1 VDGKAQAAA
10 VRRKAF
16 GLLLIAAGLLLLA
29 AAVPASSPQAAGS
42 ATGVGPDFNGDGL
55 ADLAVGVPHEGV
67 NGIES
72 TGAVEVIYGSS
83 TGLNGD
89 APIDDQFWNKA
100 NIEASTV
107 IPKRYDDFGFSLA
120 SGDFDGDGFDELA
133 IGVPLEDVVTST
145 GELKNAGA
153 VYVLDG
159 SPTGLGA
166 SASVWTQSSS
176 RIFDFAEKDDQF
188 GTSLAAGDFGWGP
201 EDDLAI
207 GVPAEDLGSIGDAG
221 AVNVIY
227 GSSSGLNS
235 RGNEFWSQSSEGVPD
250 RAERYDSFG
259 QELLAADLGRTEE
272 DDLVVGVVNESF
284 SGAAFA
290 GAVNV
295 IYGFPNHGLSGRG
308 AQFLSANSRG
318 VPGIAHYYDHFGSAL
333 AAGDFGRSDDT
344 DLAIGAPDEN
354 KGKRFAGAVYVL
366 YGSSTRIRTAN
377 AQIWSQGSAGVEGD
391 PEEYDSFGSALAAA
405 DFGKGPR
412 ADLAVGVPGED
423 EEGHWWEA
431 TPGAGAVNVL
441 YGRSSGLSG
450 TGSDWWWQ
458 DSSGFNGAVE
468 GSNNAYQWFGD
479 ALAAA
484 DFGKGP
490 GADLA
495 VGVPGEDG
503 GPRLFPEPYGIG
515 GVNVLYSDE
524 RGLRASDDQFWS
536 QASDSLHDSAEA
548 LDEFGAALAR

>member
-10 VRRKAF
+10 VRRRVF

-29 AAVPASSPQAAGS
+29 AAVPASPPQAAGS
-42 ATGVGPDFNGDGL
+42 ANDAGPDFNGDGF
-55 ADLAVGVPHEGV
+55 ADLAVGVPGEDV
-67 NGIES
+67 NAIED
-72 TGAVEVIYGSS
+72 TGAAEVIYGNS
-83 TGLNGD
+83 TGLNGN

-100 NIEASTV
+100 NIEASRV
-107 IPKRYDDFGFSLA
+107 VAKQDDEFGYSLA
-120 SGDFDGDGFDELA
+120 AGDFNGDGDDDLA

-145 GELKNAGA
+145 SELKDAGA

-159 SPTGLGA
+159 SAAGLDA
-166 SASVWTQSSS
+166 SAGVWTQNSS
-176 RIFDFAEKDDQF
+176 RIFDFAEKEDHF
-188 GTSLAAGDFGWGP
+188 GWSLAAGDFGWGP

-207 GVPAEDLGSIGDAG
+207 GVPAEDLGSINAG

-227 GSSSGLNS
+227 GSSGGLNS
-235 RGNEFWSQSSEGVPD
+235 RGNEFWSQNSEGVPD
-250 RAERYDSFG
+250 QAERYDSFG
-259 QELLAADLGRTEE
+259 SELLAADLERTKE

-295 IYGFPNHGLSGRG
+295 IYGFRNRGLSGKG

-333 AAGDFGRSDDT
+333 AAGDFGRNRGT
-344 DLAIGAPDEN
+344 DLAIGAPHEN
-354 KGKRFAGAVYVL
+354 KGKRHAGAVYVL
-366 YGSSTRIRTAN
+366 YGWSRGIRTAN

-391 PEEYDSFGSALAAA
+391 PEDYDNFGGALAAA

-412 ADLAVGVPGED
+412 ADLAVGVPGEGD
-423 EEGHWWEA
+423 EGPWWEEA
-431 TPGAGAVNVL
+431 LGAGAVNVL

-458 DSSGFNGAVE
+458 DSSGFNGEVE
-468 GSNNAYQWFGD
+468 GGNNDYQNFGA

-495 VGVPGEDG
+495 VGVPDEDG
-503 GPRLFPEPYGIG
+503 GPLLWPFPFGIG

-536 QASDSLHDSAEA
+536 QASDSLHDSAEEY
-548 LDEFGAALAR
+548 DSFGAALAR